1 MPRDFLSWPQ
11 ECPVSGL
18 IRDCMGP
25 EGRGPARA
33 ALARTGERVS
43 DFPDASLHLLPGGC
57 TASADSHSATGHALS
72 LAPAPVTVI
81 EFYPAAM
88 ARAEALIRS
97 SKTAG
102 SLITRNERR
111 RRPSVVL
118 ARSPAHFLT
127 GGNASEPRFAFRG
140 PLFEPLILLRFFI
153 ITGGNASDGQ
163 VRSRPSP
170 PASARLD
177 QGIGVASL
185 PHTARSAPGT
195 S

>member
-118 ARSPAHFLT
+118 ARPPAHFLT
-127 GGNASEPRFAFRG
+127 GGNASELQCTPLASAGQRIRSCRQWRG
-140 PLFEPLILLRFFI
+140 PR
-153 ITGGNASDGQ
+153 
-163 VRSRPSP
+163 RSRELAISDREFSLAESP
-170 PASARLD
+170 VTGRCERGRAR
-177 QGIGVASL
+177 Q
-185 PHTARSAPGT
+185 
-195 S
+195 